1 MAEAQEWLDW
11 LEDNQG
17 SEEYSKVQQ
26 AFLIKQSK
34 NPNFRAQVQKIYDRE
49 LGIEELASGIE
60 ALEAQR
66 RTPSRALQAVEDPI
80 STTDPTPTTEL
91 EPEPEPEEVTAKPRE
106 RIDDGGS
113 DFLRGLA
120 YGKDYGDLLFGSALE
135 GVGKKLGIES
145 LVDYGLE
152 IQRSNQT
159 ELDKVQGALLT
170 LDDVEGVG
178 SFIDWAQQTIGQT
191 LPLTATSIGTALLGT
206 AAAPAGIPAGIAG
219 LTTAA
224 LSQIPFFYGGNREAQ
239 KEAIEQG
246 LRTEM
251 SEGAA
256 FFTAIPQSAFD
267 VIAEK
272 FQLRG
277 ATDLLGNLIK
287 RDGGIFTRGIK
298 NLGKGTVSEVPTEM
312 GQLLLEKVQAGQSI
326 TSDEAIDEFIETA
339 AAAAVVGE
347 SLGVTTGALGLDR
360 SRYEAGIDELA
371 KDREKARKITDADVD
386 EELET
391 DLEDDFVIS
400 DEEVAARL
408 KKEKEEDK
416 AAANVTDED
425 IAQVTDE
432 KGVEDTVAEGQEGPK
447 REVERTDAKKV

>member
-170 LDDVEGVG
+170 LDDVEGVV
-178 SFIDWAQQTIGQT
+178 
-191 LPLTATSIGTALLGT
+191 AL
-206 AAAPAGIPAGIAG
+206 
-219 LTTAA
+219 
-224 LSQIPFFYGGNREAQ
+224 
-239 KEAIEQG
+239 
-246 LRTEM
+246 
-251 SEGAA
+251 
-256 FFTAIPQSAFD
+256 
-267 VIAEK
+267 
-272 FQLRG
+272 
-277 ATDLLGNLIK
+277 
-287 RDGGIFTRGIK
+287 
-298 NLGKGTVSEVPTEM
+298 
-312 GQLLLEKVQAGQSI
+312 
-326 TSDEAIDEFIETA
+326 
-339 AAAAVVGE
+339 
-347 SLGVTTGALGLDR
+347 
-360 SRYEAGIDELA
+360 
-371 KDREKARKITDADVD
+371 
-386 EELET
+386 
-391 DLEDDFVIS
+391 
-400 DEEVAARL
+400 
-408 KKEKEEDK
+408 
-416 AAANVTDED
+416 
-425 IAQVTDE
+425 
-432 KGVEDTVAEGQEGPK
+432 
-447 REVERTDAKKV
+447 